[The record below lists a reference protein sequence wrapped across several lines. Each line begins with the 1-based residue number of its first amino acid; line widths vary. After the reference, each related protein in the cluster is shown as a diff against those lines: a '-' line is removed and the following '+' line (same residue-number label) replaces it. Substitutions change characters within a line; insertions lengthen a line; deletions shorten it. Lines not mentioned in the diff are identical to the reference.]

1 MIVTTFF
8 FTIEERSI
16 GKGYVEADNI
26 EEARKKVNDGDW
38 DDIYDTVGTTYGD
51 IIEIEEE

>member
-1 MIVTTFF
+1 MKTFH
-8 FTIEERSI
+8 FTIEENSI
-16 GKGYVEADNI
+16 GKGYVSAENI
-26 EEARKKVNDGDW
+26 EEAKQKINNGEW